1 MTEVLIFLNIIILE
15 IVLSIDNAAVLA
27 AMVKEL
33 PKEQQKKALTYG
45 IAGAYVFRGLALLF
59 ASVLIKLVW
68 LKVAGG
74 LYLMYLAYNALS
86 TNVEQGGESKMTIKI
101 PFLSALWS
109 TIVAI
114 EMMDLVFSIDNVFA
128 AVAFTPN
135 LWLICGGVFIGILA
149 MRFATTKFVKVLEKN
164 PVLER
169 VAYWVIG
176 ALGLKL
182 VSSYWLHDLNTE
194 AIDAVFSILTLLA
207 FIIPLIIKTKKLCQ
221 QIQLQFTLD

>member
-1 MTEVLIFLNIIILE
+1 MTEVLIFLNIMILE

-33 PKEQQKKALTYG
+33 PKNQQKKALTYG
-45 IAGAYVFRGLALLF
+45 IAGAYLFRGLALLF
-59 ASVLIKLVW
+59 ASILIKLVW

-135 LWLICGGVFIGILA
+135 LWLICGGVFVGILA

-164 PVLER
+164 PILER

-207 FIIPLIIKTKKLCQ
+207 FIIPLIIKKK
-221 QIQLQFTLD
+221 

>member
-1 MTEVLIFLNIIILE
+1 MTEVLIFLNIMILE

-45 IAGAYVFRGLALLF
+45 IAGAYVFRGFALLF

-164 PVLER
+164 PILER

-207 FIIPLIIKTKKLCQ
+207 FVVPLIIKKK
-221 QIQLQFTLD
+221 

>member
-1 MTEVLIFLNIIILE
+1 MTEVLIFLNIMILE

-33 PKEQQKKALTYG
+33 PKDQQKKALTYG

-135 LWLICGGVFIGILA
+135 LWLICGGVFVGILA

-164 PVLER
+164 PILER

-207 FIIPLIIKTKKLCQ
+207 FVVPLIIKKK
-221 QIQLQFTLD
+221 

>member
-164 PVLER
+164 PILER

-207 FIIPLIIKTKKLCQ
+207 FIVPLIIKKK
-221 QIQLQFTLD
+221 

>member
-1 MTEVLIFLNIIILE
+1 MTELLIFLNIMILE

-33 PKEQQKKALTYG
+33 PKGQQKKALTYG

-86 TNVEQGGESKMTIKI
+86 TNIEQGGESKMTIKI

-135 LWLICGGVFIGILA
+135 LWLICGGVFVGILA

-164 PVLER
+164 PILER

-207 FIIPLIIKTKKLCQ
+207 FVIPLIIKKK
-221 QIQLQFTLD
+221 

>member
-1 MTEVLIFLNIIILE
+1 MTEVLIFLNIMILE

-135 LWLICGGVFIGILA
+135 LWLICGGVFVGILA

-164 PVLER
+164 PILER

-182 VSSYWLHDLNTE
+182 VSSYWLRDLNTE

-207 FIIPLIIKTKKLCQ
+207 FIIPLIIKQKK
-221 QIQLQFTLD
+221 

>member
-1 MTEVLIFLNIIILE
+1 MTEILIFLNIMILE

-135 LWLICGGVFIGILA
+135 LWLICGGVFVGILA

-164 PVLER
+164 PILER

-207 FIIPLIIKTKKLCQ
+207 FIIPLIIKKK
-221 QIQLQFTLD
+221 

>member
-1 MTEVLIFLNIIILE
+1 MTEVLIFLNIMILE

-135 LWLICGGVFIGILA
+135 LWLICGGVFVGILA

-164 PVLER
+164 PILER

-207 FIIPLIIKTKKLCQ
+207 FIVPLIIKKK
-221 QIQLQFTLD
+221 

>member
-1 MTEVLIFLNIIILE
+1 MTEVLIFLNIMILE

-135 LWLICGGVFIGILA
+135 LWLICGGVFVGILA

-164 PVLER
+164 PILER

-194 AIDAVFSILTLLA
+194 AIDVVFSILTLLA
-207 FIIPLIIKTKKLCQ
+207 FVVPLIIKKK
-221 QIQLQFTLD
+221 

>member
-164 PVLER
+164 PILEK

-207 FIIPLIIKTKKLCQ
+207 FIVPLIIKKK
-221 QIQLQFTLD
+221 

>member
-1 MTEVLIFLNIIILE
+1 MTEVLIFLNIMILE

-86 TNVEQGGESKMTIKI
+86 SKVEQGGESKMSIKI

-135 LWLICGGVFIGILA
+135 LWLICGGVFVGILA

-164 PVLER
+164 PILER

-182 VSSYWLHDLNTE
+182 VSSYWLHNLNTE
-194 AIDAVFSILTLLA
+194 SIDAVFSILTLLA
-207 FIIPLIIKTKKLCQ
+207 FIIPLIIKKK
-221 QIQLQFTLD
+221 

>member
-1 MTEVLIFLNIIILE
+1 MTEVLIFLNIMILE

-33 PKEQQKKALTYG
+33 PKDQQKKALTYG

-86 TNVEQGGESKMTIKI
+86 TNVDQGGESKMTIKI

-164 PVLER
+164 PILER

-182 VSSYWLHDLNTE
+182 VSSYWLHNLNTE

-207 FIIPLIIKTKKLCQ
+207 FIIPLIIKKK
-221 QIQLQFTLD
+221 

>member
-1 MTEVLIFLNIIILE
+1 MTEVLIFLNIMILE

-149 MRFATTKFVKVLEKN
+149 MRFATTKFVKVLENN
-164 PVLER
+164 PILER

-207 FIIPLIIKTKKLCQ
+207 FVVPLIIKKK
-221 QIQLQFTLD
+221 

>member
-1 MTEVLIFLNIIILE
+1 MTEVLIFLNIMILE

-86 TNVEQGGESKMTIKI
+86 SKVEQGGESKMSIKI

-135 LWLICGGVFIGILA
+135 LWLICGGVFVGILA

-164 PVLER
+164 PILER

-207 FIIPLIIKTKKLCQ
+207 FVVPLIIKKK
-221 QIQLQFTLD
+221 

>member
-1 MTEVLIFLNIIILE
+1 MTEVLIFLNIMILE

-33 PKEQQKKALTYG
+33 PKNQQKKALTYG

-86 TNVEQGGESKMTIKI
+86 TNVEQGGESKMSIKI

-164 PVLER
+164 PILEK

-194 AIDAVFSILTLLA
+194 SIDAVFSILTLLA
-207 FIIPLIIKTKKLCQ
+207 FIIPLIIKKK
-221 QIQLQFTLD
+221 

>member
-1 MTEVLIFLNIIILE
+1 MTEVLIFLNIMILE

-33 PKEQQKKALTYG
+33 PKNQQKKALTYG

-86 TNVEQGGESKMTIKI
+86 SKVEQGGSSKMTIKI

-135 LWLICGGVFIGILA
+135 LWLICGGVFVGILA

-164 PVLER
+164 PILER

-194 AIDAVFSILTLLA
+194 SIDAVFSILTLLA
-207 FIIPLIIKTKKLCQ
+207 FIIPLIIKKK
-221 QIQLQFTLD
+221 

>member
-1 MTEVLIFLNIIILE
+1 MTEVLIFLNIMILE
-15 IVLSIDNAAVLA
+15 IVLSIDNAALLA

-33 PKEQQKKALTYG
+33 PKDQQKKALTYG

-135 LWLICGGVFIGILA
+135 LWLICGGVFVGILA

-164 PVLER
+164 PILER

-207 FIIPLIIKTKKLCQ
+207 FVIPLIIKKK
-221 QIQLQFTLD
+221 

>member
-1 MTEVLIFLNIIILE
+1 MTEVLIFLNIMILE

-33 PKEQQKKALTYG
+33 PKNQQKKALTYG

-74 LYLMYLAYNALS
+74 LYLMYLAYKALS
-86 TNVEQGGESKMTIKI
+86 SKVETEGSSKMTIKI

-135 LWLICGGVFIGILA
+135 LWLICGGVFVGILA

-164 PVLER
+164 PILEK

-194 AIDAVFSILTLLA
+194 SIDAVFSILTLLA
-207 FIIPLIIKTKKLCQ
+207 FIIPLIIKKK
-221 QIQLQFTLD
+221 

>member
-1 MTEVLIFLNIIILE
+1 MTEVLIFLNIMILE

-33 PKEQQKKALTYG
+33 PKNQQKKALTYG
-45 IAGAYVFRGLALLF
+45 IAGAYVFRGLALAF
-59 ASVLIKLVW
+59 ASILIKLVW

-74 LYLMYLAYNALS
+74 LYLMYLAYKALS
-86 TNVEQGGESKMTIKI
+86 SNVEQGGESKMSIKI

-164 PVLER
+164 PILER

-194 AIDAVFSILTLLA
+194 SIDAVFSILTLLA
-207 FIIPLIIKTKKLCQ
+207 FIIPLIIKTKK
-221 QIQLQFTLD
+221 

>member
-1 MTEVLIFLNIIILE
+1 MTEVLIFLNIMILE

-33 PKEQQKKALTYG
+33 PKDQQKKALTYG

-74 LYLMYLAYNALS
+74 LYLMYLAYKALS
-86 TNVEQGGESKMTIKI
+86 TKVEEGGESKMSIKI

-164 PVLER
+164 PILER

-194 AIDAVFSILTLLA
+194 SIDAVFSILTLLA
-207 FIIPLIIKTKKLCQ
+207 FIIPLIIKKK
-221 QIQLQFTLD
+221 

>member
-1 MTEVLIFLNIIILE
+1 MTEVLIFLNIMILE

-33 PKEQQKKALTYG
+33 PKNEQKKALTYG
-45 IAGAYVFRGLALLF
+45 IAGAYLFRGLALLF
-59 ASVLIKLVW
+59 ASILINLVW
-68 LKVAGG
+68 LKVVGG
-74 LYLMYLAYNALS
+74 LYLIYLAYKALS
-86 TNVEQGGESKMTIKI
+86 GHAEHGESKMNVKI
-101 PFLSALWS
+101 PFLSPLWS

-114 EMMDLVFSIDNVFA
+114 EVMDLVFSIDNVFA

-135 LWLICGGVFIGILA
+135 IWLICGGVFVGILA
-149 MRFATTKFVKVLEKN
+149 MRFATTKFVKILDKNPILEK
-164 PVLER
+164 

-194 AIDAVFSILTLLA
+194 SIDAVFSILTLLA
-207 FIIPLIIKTKKLCQ
+207 FIIPLIIKKK
-221 QIQLQFTLD
+221 

>member
-1 MTEVLIFLNIIILE
+1 MILE

-45 IAGAYVFRGLALLF
+45 IAGAYLFRGLALLF

-164 PVLER
+164 PILER

-207 FIIPLIIKTKKLCQ
+207 FIVPLIIKKK
-221 QIQLQFTLD
+221 

>member
-164 PVLER
+164 PILER

-194 AIDAVFSILTLLA
+194 AIDAVFSILTLLV
-207 FIIPLIIKTKKLCQ
+207 FVIPLIIKKK
-221 QIQLQFTLD
+221 

>member
-1 MTEVLIFLNIIILE
+1 MTEVLIFLNIMILE

-45 IAGAYVFRGLALLF
+45 IAGAYVFRGFALLF

-135 LWLICGGVFIGILA
+135 LWLICGGVFVGILA

-164 PVLER
+164 PILER

-194 AIDAVFSILTLLA
+194 SIDAVFSILTLLA
-207 FIIPLIIKTKKLCQ
+207 FIVPLIIKKK
-221 QIQLQFTLD
+221 

>member
-1 MTEVLIFLNIIILE
+1 MTEVLIFLNIMILE

-74 LYLMYLAYNALS
+74 LYLMYLAYKALS
-86 TNVEQGGESKMTIKI
+86 SNVEQGGESKMSIKI

-135 LWLICGGVFIGILA
+135 LWLICGGVFVGILA

-164 PVLER
+164 PILER

-194 AIDAVFSILTLLA
+194 SIDAVFSILTLLA
-207 FIIPLIIKTKKLCQ
+207 FIIPLIIKTKK
-221 QIQLQFTLD
+221 

>member
-164 PVLER
+164 PILER

-194 AIDAVFSILTLLA
+194 SIDAVFSILTLLA
-207 FIIPLIIKTKKLCQ
+207 FIIPLIIKTKK
-221 QIQLQFTLD
+221 

>member
-1 MTEVLIFLNIIILE
+1 MTEVLIFLNITILE

-33 PKEQQKKALTYG
+33 PKDQQKKALTYG
-45 IAGAYVFRGLALLF
+45 IAGAYLFRGLALLF

-74 LYLMYLAYNALS
+74 LYLMYLAYTALS

-164 PVLER
+164 PILER

-207 FIIPLIIKTKKLCQ
+207 FIIPLIIKKK
-221 QIQLQFTLD
+221 

>member
-1 MTEVLIFLNIIILE
+1 
-15 IVLSIDNAAVLA
+15 LSIDNAAVLA

-33 PKEQQKKALTYG
+33 PKGQQKKALTYG

-164 PVLER
+164 PILER

-207 FIIPLIIKTKKLCQ
+207 FIVPLIIKKK
-221 QIQLQFTLD
+221 

>member
-1 MTEVLIFLNIIILE
+1 MTEILIFLNIMILE

-45 IAGAYVFRGLALLF
+45 IAGAYVFRGLALAF
-59 ASVLIKLVW
+59 ASILIKLVW
-68 LKVAGG
+68 LKVVGG
-74 LYLMYLAYNALS
+74 LYLMYLAYKALS
-86 TNVEQGGESKMTIKI
+86 TNVEQGGESKMSIKI

-135 LWLICGGVFIGILA
+135 LWLICGGVFVGILA

-164 PVLER
+164 PILER

-194 AIDAVFSILTLLA
+194 SIDPVFSILTLLA
-207 FIIPLIIKTKKLCQ
+207 FIIPLIIKKK
-221 QIQLQFTLD
+221 

>member
-1 MTEVLIFLNIIILE
+1 MTEVLIFLNIMILE

-45 IAGAYVFRGLALLF
+45 IAGAYLFRGLALLF

-68 LKVAGG
+68 LKIAGG

-86 TNVEQGGESKMTIKI
+86 TKVEEGGESKMTIKM

-114 EMMDLVFSIDNVFA
+114 ELMDLVFSIDNVFA

-135 LWLICGGVFIGILA
+135 LWLICGGVFVGILA

-164 PVLER
+164 PILER

-207 FIIPLIIKTKKLCQ
+207 FVVPLIIKKK
-221 QIQLQFTLD
+221 

>member
-33 PKEQQKKALTYG
+33 PKDQQKKALTYG

-86 TNVEQGGESKMTIKI
+86 TNVEQGGESKMSIKI

-164 PVLER
+164 PILER

-182 VSSYWLHDLNTE
+182 VSSYWLYDLNTE
-194 AIDAVFSILTLLA
+194 SIDAVFSILTLLA
-207 FIIPLIIKTKKLCQ
+207 FIIPLIIKKQK
-221 QIQLQFTLD
+221 

>member
-1 MTEVLIFLNIIILE
+1 MTEVLIFLNIMILE

-164 PVLER
+164 PILER

-207 FIIPLIIKTKKLCQ
+207 FIIPLIIKTKK
-221 QIQLQFTLD
+221 

>member
-1 MTEVLIFLNIIILE
+1 MTEVLIFLNIMILE

-33 PKEQQKKALTYG
+33 PKDQQKKALTYG

-86 TNVEQGGESKMTIKI
+86 SKVEQGGESKMSIKI

-135 LWLICGGVFIGILA
+135 LWLICGGVFVGILA

-164 PVLER
+164 PILER

-207 FIIPLIIKTKKLCQ
+207 FIIPLIIKTKK
-221 QIQLQFTLD
+221 

>member
-1 MTEVLIFLNIIILE
+1 MTEVLIFLNIMILE

-45 IAGAYVFRGLALLF
+45 IAGAYLFRGLALLF

-86 TNVEQGGESKMTIKI
+86 TNVEQGGESKMTIKM

-164 PVLER
+164 PILER

-194 AIDAVFSILTLLA
+194 AIDVVFSILTLLA
-207 FIIPLIIKTKKLCQ
+207 FIVPLIIKKK
-221 QIQLQFTLD
+221 

>member
-1 MTEVLIFLNIIILE
+1 MTEVLIFLNIVILE

-33 PKEQQKKALTYG
+33 PKDQQKKALTYG
-45 IAGAYVFRGLALLF
+45 IAGAYLFRGLALLF

-135 LWLICGGVFIGILA
+135 LWLICGGVFVGILA

-164 PVLER
+164 PILER

-207 FIIPLIIKTKKLCQ
+207 FVVPLIIKKK
-221 QIQLQFTLD
+221 

>member
-1 MTEVLIFLNIIILE
+1 MTEVLIFLNIMILE

-59 ASVLIKLVW
+59 ASFLIKLVW

-74 LYLMYLAYNALS
+74 LYLMYLAYKALS

-114 EMMDLVFSIDNVFA
+114 EMVDLVFSIDNVFA

-135 LWLICGGVFIGILA
+135 LWLICGGVFVGILA

-164 PVLER
+164 PILER

-207 FIIPLIIKTKKLCQ
+207 FIIPLIIKKK
-221 QIQLQFTLD
+221 

>member
-1 MTEVLIFLNIIILE
+1 MTEVLIFLNIMILE

-86 TNVEQGGESKMTIKI
+86 SKVEQGGESKMTIKI

-164 PVLER
+164 PILER

-207 FIIPLIIKTKKLCQ
+207 FVIPLIIKKK
-221 QIQLQFTLD
+221 

>member
-1 MTEVLIFLNIIILE
+1 MTEVLIFLNIMILE

-45 IAGAYVFRGLALLF
+45 IAGAYVFRGFALLF

-135 LWLICGGVFIGILA
+135 LWLICGGVFVGILA

-164 PVLER
+164 PILER

-207 FIIPLIIKTKKLCQ
+207 FVVPLIIKKK
-221 QIQLQFTLD
+221 

>member
-1 MTEVLIFLNIIILE
+1 MTELLIFLNIMILE

-135 LWLICGGVFIGILA
+135 LWLICGGVFVGILA

-164 PVLER
+164 PILER

-207 FIIPLIIKTKKLCQ
+207 FVVPLIIKKK
-221 QIQLQFTLD
+221 